1 MTNTPDGDSLAET
14 YLQISPN
21 ILESFPKFRPPVDLY
36 VFDEDTAQT
45 KKYHKAEERL
55 AKDRQA
61 EVAGFAAESLLFL
74 LREDYRIYARHLSKK
89 LGLILTED
97 DFTPH
102 EVAEIFFIAFRDR
115 VEEFLGNPTEGPYK
129 ALTKDVSILAEYVW
143 ADPGRVEYLTG
154 TIHKEYSL
162 PTHSVNT
169 LFVGL
174 ALFIQ
179 VTKGKFKQADLIEV
193 ALGLLLH
200 DLGMI
205 QVPKFVLERAGFLVQ
220 RDRTSIENHI
230 EAGEAMM
237 VRLRIQSSIILDCM
251 RQHHERLDGSGYPN
265 RRFKKDISLIGKI
278 CAVADSFCAMVCE
291 RPHRD
296 PKPIPAAVA
305 ALVKAPDKYELVLTK
320 MLAVLVIQGGKL
332 RTDMT
337 VVE

>member
-1 MTNTPDGDSLAET
+1 MSGESLSET

-36 VFDEDTAQT
+36 VFDMDTAQT

-55 AKDRQA
+55 AKERQE
-61 EVAGFAAESLLFL
+61 EVSRFAVDSLLFL
-74 LREDYRIYARHLSKK
+74 LRDDYRIYAKHLSKK

-97 DFTPH
+97 DFTPQ

-129 ALTKDVSILAEYVW
+129 ALAKDVSILAEYVW
-143 ADPGRVEYLTG
+143 ADPGRVEHLTG
-154 TIHKEYSL
+154 TIHKEYGL

-169 LFVGL
+169 MFVGL
-174 ALFIQ
+174 ALFTQ
-179 VTKGKFKQADLIEV
+179 VTKGKFKQADLVDV

-200 DLGMI
+200 DLGMSL
-205 QVPKFVLERAGFLVQ
+205 VPRFVLDKDGYLVQ
-220 RDRTSIENHI
+220 RDRSSIENHI
-230 EAGEAMM
+230 EAGESMM
-237 VRLRIQSSIILDCM
+237 VRLRINSQIILDCM

-278 CAVADSFCAMVCE
+278 CAVADSFCAMVSE
-291 RPHRD
+291 RPFRA
-296 PKPIPAAVA
+296 PKEISVAVVS
-305 ALVKAPDKYELVLTK
+305 LVKDAAKYEPVLTK
-320 MLAVLVIQGGKL
+320 MLAVLMLQGGEL
-332 RTDMT
+332 RKGKT

>member
-1 MTNTPDGDSLAET
+1 MSGDSLSET

-36 VFDEDTAQT
+36 VFDMDTAQT
-45 KKYHKAEERL
+45 RKYHKADERL
-55 AKDRQA
+55 AKERQA
-61 EVAGFAAESLLFL
+61 EVSGFAAESLLFL
-74 LREDYRIYARHLSKK
+74 LREDYRIYAKHLSKK

-97 DFTPH
+97 DFTPQ

-129 ALTKDVSILAEYVW
+129 ALAKDVSILAEYVW
-143 ADPGRVEYLTG
+143 ADPGRVEYLTA

-169 LFVGL
+169 MFVGL
-174 ALFIQ
+174 ALFTQ
-179 VTKGKFKQADLIEV
+179 VTAGKFKQADLIDV

-200 DLGMI
+200 DLGMS
-205 QVPKFVLERAGFLVQ
+205 QVPRFVLDRAGFLVQ
-220 RDRTSIENHI
+220 RDRTSIENHV
-230 EAGEAMM
+230 EAGESMM
-237 VRLRIQSSIILDCM
+237 MRLRIQSPIILDCM

-278 CAVADSFCAMVCE
+278 CGVADSFCAMVSE
-291 RPHRD
+291 RPFREAKD
-296 PKPIPAAVA
+296 VPKAVVSLA
-305 ALVKAPDKYELVLTK
+305 KDSVRYEPVLTK
-320 MLAVLVIQGGKL
+320 MLAVLMIQGGKL
-332 RTDMT
+332 RTEMT